1 MECPSGRQAADNI
14 VHRLIY
20 LHGFASGPQ
29 SGKGQFFRQRWAEIG
44 HRLELPDLTQGE
56 FEHSTLT
63 QQLTFLD
70 TLVSND
76 SAILLGSSL
85 GGYLAA
91 LFAAR
96 HRQRVPGVVLLAPA
110 FGFARRWGES
120 LGEQTMGEW
129 RERGWR
135 PIYHYGE
142 EKERRIGYSLLG
154 DGLQYEEFPVDRQP
168 ALAIHGRYD
177 QSVDHQLSV
186 RFAEGRSN
194 VELVLYESDHQLLDV
209 LEPMWERVREFV
221 AGLGLEA

>member
-1 MECPSGRQAADNI
+1 MGTML
-14 VHRLIY
+14 RLVY

-29 SGKGQFFRQRWAEIG
+29 SSKGQFLQQRWAEIG
-44 HRLELPDLTQGE
+44 RRLELPDLTQGD

-70 TLVSND
+70 TLLGSD
-76 SAILLGSSL
+76 PAILLGSSL

-91 LFAAR
+91 LFAAG
-96 HRQRVPGVVLLAPA
+96 HRQRVPGLVLLAPA
-110 FGFARRWGES
+110 FGFARRWAES
-120 LGEQTMGEW
+120 LGEQTMREW

-142 EKERRIGYSLLG
+142 KQERRIGYGLLG
-154 DGLQYEEFPVDRQP
+154 DGLQYEEFPEVRQA
-168 ALAIHGRYD
+168 ALVIHGRHD
-177 QSVDHQLSV
+177 QSVDHRLSV
-186 RFAEGRSN
+186 RFAEGRPN
-194 VELVLYESDHQLLDV
+194 VELILYDSDHQLLDV